1 MATALAP
8 DLNAGAPVIQGE
20 MSDMRGP
27 AECDRLDVTQ
37 PHLYTSHSWHAP
49 FRELREAGGIYKCE
63 NGRFGP
69 YWSITTYKPIVHIEA
84 LPKVFSSSWEVGG
97 ITVAGDPEAILDGE
111 VRMPMFIAMDPPQ
124 HTAQRRTVAPAFTP
138 SEIERM
144 KVECRARTAAV
155 IDGLPVGEQF
165 DWVERVSIELTTGML
180 AKLFDFP
187 WEERHNLTRW
197 SDALGDIEAFGTK
210 EQRQTRLA
218 TAFEM
223 GTAFHQLWERKK
235 GQPLTPDLIS
245 IMLHSDAMAHMDD
258 GEFMG
263 NLILLIV
270 GGNDTTRN
278 SMTAYA
284 YGLAQFPEERA
295 KLEADPSL
303 IPNTVSE
310 LIRWQ
315 TPLAHMRRTA
325 TEDAELE
332 GHKIRKGDK
341 LALWYISANRDES
354 VFPDPDTIRV
364 DRENARRH
372 LSFGYGIHRC
382 VGARV
387 AELQLVTLLE
397 TMAERRLRVNVLGE
411 PARVPA
417 CFVNGYRSLPVELE
431 RY

>member
-1 MATALAP
+1 MATAAIEAGDDIGAVIGP
-8 DLNAGAPVIQGE
+8 DRADP
-20 MSDMRGP
+20 
-27 AECDRLDVTQ
+27 LDVTQ
-37 PHLYTSHSWHAP
+37 PHLYTGHTWHAP
-49 FRELREAGGIYKCE
+49 FRTLRERGGIYYCE

-69 YWSITTYKPIVHIEA
+69 YWSISTYKPIVRIEA
-84 LPKVFSSSWEVGG
+84 LPKIFSSSWEVGG
-97 ITVAGDPEAILDGE
+97 ITVVGDPDRVAEAE

-138 SEIERM
+138 SEIARM
-144 KVECRARTAAV
+144 REDAVARTCEV
-155 IDGLPVGEQF
+155 LDGLPVGEPF

-180 AKLFDFP
+180 ARLFDFP
-187 WEERHNLTRW
+187 WDQRHNLTRW
-197 SDALGDIEAFGTK
+197 SDALGDVEAFGTV
-210 EQRQTRLA
+210 EQRQARLM
-218 TAFEM
+218 TAYEM
-223 GTAFHQLWERKK
+223 GMAFNTLWESKK
-235 GQPLTPDLIS
+235 GQPPSPDLIS
-245 IMLHSDAMAHMDD
+245 IMLHSDAMSHMSE

-284 YGLAQFPEERA
+284 WGLSQFPDERA
-295 KLEADPSL
+295 KLEANPDL
-303 IPNTVSE
+303 IPNAVSE

-325 TEDAELE
+325 TEDAEVE

-354 VFPDPDTIRV
+354 VFPDADRIIV

-387 AELQLVTLLE
+387 AELQLIVLLE
-397 TMAERRLRVNVLGE
+397 EMARRRLRVNAIGE
-411 PARVPA
+411 PDRVPA
-417 CFVNGYRSLPVELE
+417 CFVNGYRHLQVMLE